1 MEQVKIRYRTSKY
14 SRQRGSSQLRL
25 LRMMA
30 SLSQDELAFRTGI
43 DASRISRLERGYGR
57 LRDTEKIL
65 FARAFGVPADIFS
78 SKDAK

>member
-1 MEQVKIRYRTSKY
+1 
-14 SRQRGSSQLRL
+14 
-25 LRMMA
+25 MMA